1 MPVANTASRAI
12 GPAVSGNSEVSVRC
26 APAHIKL
33 CTLVG
38 GCCGRKGRRR
48 KEGSEA
54 MITLLPN
61 DADTVDLMFLEHR
74 VSLGWALAGLVFG
87 GNVASA
93 VLMLLGQG

>member
-1 MPVANTASRAI
+1 MCASAHRAMCI
-12 GPAVSGNSEVSVRC
+12 SRRLLRSEGT
-26 APAHIKL
+26 P
-33 CTLVG
+33 T
-38 GCCGRKGRRR
+38 

-54 MITLLPN
+54 MITLRPN
-61 DADTVDLMFLEHR
+61 DADKVDLMFLEHR

>member
-1 MPVANTASRAI
+1 
-12 GPAVSGNSEVSVRC
+12 
-26 APAHIKL
+26 
-33 CTLVG
+33 
-38 GCCGRKGRRR
+38 
-48 KEGSEA
+48 